1 MYWQMMT
8 DDMALLREYA
18 RHNSEEAFAALASR
32 RVNLVYS
39 VALQEVHDPHLA
51 EEITQAVFIILARKA
66 DSLGDKTIL
75 SGWLCRTARYARA
88 NALTIQRRRQR
99 REQEACMQSVLNE
112 SEPDVWTQITPLL
125 GGAMKQLGQKDHDAV
140 VLRFFEGK
148 SFQEIGLAFG
158 ASENAAKKRVAH
170 ALEKLRKYFSKRG
183 VTSTAETLAG
193 TISANSVQAAPAL
206 LAKSA
211 TAVALAKGATASL
224 STLALI
230 KGALKIMA
238 WTKVKTITAAGLG
251 LLLITAMTGTF
262 VAMRAG
268 NPPREPT
275 YQNKSLRQWIA
286 AQPSL
291 PWGLTGEDID
301 AYRRT
306 ALLAMGE
313 PAVHY
318 LRWMIAHPQ
327 QTLEDESGPRRPPPN
342 RSNLANV
349 VLALALIGPAAR
361 AAAPDLVRL
370 WEREDKR
377 NPMNPMYADYN
388 GFPLAFAEL
397 GDASPEILAAL
408 HRHFNSPDPLHSAF
422 CALAAWRLNP
432 NDSDAISFLR
442 RELTASDG
450 DDYTRSYVRY
460 ALLDNFLQYTTNST
474 PFLPEIRNLID
485 ASTNAKPDL
494 QWMAADAAWH
504 ILHRTDPANA
514 LIRHLGAEAGKT
526 NATVEDVNEF
536 VSAALNLSQVP
547 GVAEYSMP
555 VLRELGRY
563 KDASA
568 ASFATNILDRIKTTT
583 QGEVTSPP

>member
-1 MYWQMMT
+1 
-8 DDMALLREYA
+8 MADPNDSFLLREYA
-18 RHNSEEAFAALASR
+18 ERQSESAFSELVRHHVSF
-32 RVNLVYS
+32 VYS
-39 VALQEVHDPHLA
+39 VALRHVGNPPDAQDVA
-51 EEITQAVFIILARKA
+51 QAVFVILAQKSTDLCRRTT
-66 DSLGDKTIL
+66 LT
-75 SGWLCRTARYARA
+75 GWLYEATRLTARQLLRTKARRLA
-88 NALTIQRRRQR
+88 
-99 REQEACMQSVLNE
+99 REREAYMQSHLDQFGGE
-112 SEPDVWTQITPLL
+112 HLWRQLAPHLEEAMSRLRAADRELL
-125 GGAMKQLGQKDHDAV
+125 A
-140 VLRFFEGK
+140 LRFYENKTGA
-148 SFQEIGLAFG
+148 EAAALMGIG
-158 ASENAAKKRVAH
+158 AAAAHKRTNR
-170 ALEKLRKYFSKRG
+170 ALEKLQSFFAKRG
-183 VTSTAETLAG
+183 VNSTAAAIAEN
-193 TISANSVQAAPAL
+193 ISTHSIQAAPVA
-206 LAKSA
+206 LAKTV
-211 TAVALAKGATASL
+211 TAVALAKGAAAST
-224 STLALI
+224 STLTLI

-238 WTKVKTITAAGLG
+238 WTKAKTAIAAGVG

-291 PWGLTGEDID
+291 PWGLTGEDTK

-306 ALLAMGE
+306 ALLAMNE

-327 QTLEDESGPRRPPPN
+327 QTLEDESGPRPPPPN
-342 RSNLANV
+342 RANLANV

-370 WEREDKR
+370 WEREDQR
-377 NPMNPMYADYN
+377 NPMNPTYADYN

-474 PFLPEIRNLID
+474 PFLPEIRNLVD

-514 LIRHLGAEAGKT
+514 LIRHLGAEARKT

-536 VSAALNLSQVP
+536 VSAALNLSKVP

-555 VLRELGRY
+555 VLGELGRY

-568 ASFATNILDRIKTTT
+568 ASFATNILDRIKTTA
-583 QGEVTSPP
+583 QGEVASPP